1 VWSATALAPSF
12 SALEADVAAQ
22 LAPVWRIERSQLR
35 ADWHRYAVSWDHH
48 LIIDARRSAPAGSW
62 ASVSESDDGTRRS
75 FPSTDPGR
83 EVFQPNAVVGLCHGR
98 ASRLRGPCPAGRWS
112 SPALPPCSSR
122 PFLPKLHPNVL
133 LFTTTRIAFMA
144 YLSSLTG
151 MRRLA
156 FSFFRAALTA
166 RVDAGTQLRPATPR
180 IVAAL
185 PPPWSPASRGGVD

>member
-1 VWSATALAPSF
+1 MPSPGIIAALSRPA
-12 SALEADVAAQ
+12 VGT
-22 LAPVWRIERSQLR
+22 RS
-35 ADWHRYAVSWDHH
+35 
-48 LIIDARRSAPAGSW
+48 SW
-62 ASVSESDDGTRRS
+62 ALVSESDGGTRRS
-75 FPSTDPGR
+75 FPSIDPGR

-112 SPALPPCSSR
+112 SPAPPPCSSR

-156 FSFFRAALTA
+156 FSFFRAAPTA
-166 RVDAGTQLRPATPR
+166 RVAVVNGFRWRQRPPLARARRLWQVALKGSSWNLFQILTLSCFEEFGAR
-180 IVAAL
+180 I
-185 PPPWSPASRGGVD
+185 SPS